1 MSYAPLPT
9 PPVIKQLQV
18 LSLAA
23 VLLVVAWLALTPTT
37 GVAHAE
43 LIRSDPPADG
53 LALTSP
59 DQLSMTFTEEVVRD
73 RPAPNITLLDES
85 GAVVGSAPLAIAPS
99 DDPRTLIVPI
109 PGLDRGTYTVSW
121 EVTSATDGHT
131 LSGAYAFRVGG
142 GLPPGV
148 TTTSDATPAPWAVA
162 TRWLTFLGVA
172 MVAGL
177 FLFSDMLIVGNDR
190 GTSWARQRTRFILTG
205 SLLALVATAA
215 EPVVQW
221 LRADNAA
228 GLSFGDTL
236 ESLPEAWWWRPALL
250 IPLTGLALVT
260 AFSWRGRVP
269 RAAAW
274 L

>member
-9 PPVIKQLQV
+9 SPVIKQLQV

-23 VLLVVAWLALTPTT
+23 ILLVAAWLVLTPTT

-53 LALTSP
+53 LAVTSP
-59 DQLSMTFTEEVVRD
+59 EQLSMTFTEEVVRD
-73 RPAPNITLLDES
+73 RPAPIITMLDES
-85 GAVVGSAPLAIAPS
+85 GAVVGSDPLAIAPS
-99 DDPRTLIVPI
+99 DDPRTLIIEEI
-109 PGLDRGTYTVSW
+109 PDLDRGTYTVSW

-148 TTTSDATPAPWAVA
+148 ATTSDATPAPWAVG

-177 FLFSDMLIVGNDR
+177 FLFGEAFVVGNAG
-190 GTSWARQRTRFILTG
+190 GTSWARQRARFILAG
-205 SLLALVATAA
+205 SLLAAVATVA

-221 LRADNAA
+221 LRADNGA

-236 ESLPEAWWWRPALL
+236 ESLPDAWWWRPAFL
-250 IPLTGLALVT
+250 IPLTGLAV
-260 AFSWRGRVP
+260 AFVSRWQGQVP
-269 RAAAW
+269 
-274 L
+274 